1 MNRSAAIYLGED
13 RILMQPQ
20 DASPFGNFAGE
31 AVCTL
36 SHAASMEEVLNLL
49 EQTLVQSRTLGEIP
63 SNLKGLLNPLI
74 AASGE
79 RTWNA
84 ISKAFAYVGVSEKND
99 RLTFFSGFPEK
110 GAFLFRKEAH
120 WRCSKQD
127 REQVTVAF
135 RAAAST
141 ACDAQ
146 NLSNP
151 PPLGKPK

>member
-20 DASPFGNFAGE
+20 DSSPYGNFAGE
-31 AVCTL
+31 PVCTI
-36 SHAASMEEVLNLL
+36 SHAANLEVVLNLL
-49 EQTLVQSRTLGEIP
+49 EQTLAHSRTLAEMP
-63 SNLKGLLNPLI
+63 PNVKGLLNPLI

-99 RLTFFSGFPEK
+99 QVTFSSGFLEK

-120 WRCSKQD
+120 WHCSKHD
-127 REQVTVAF
+127 REQVAVAF
-135 RAAAST
+135 RAAAHT
-141 ACDAQ
+141 ACEAQ
-146 NLSNP
+146 NLSTP
-151 PPLGKPK
+151 PSLG